1 MEPIIVSKAD
11 YDAGN
16 YPKDTPIMIAM
27 DVGMAGRGGMDVGK
41 KEKTNIKVT
50 LKTNQ

>member
-16 YPKDTPIMIAM
+16 YPKNVPIMVGM
-27 DVGMAGRGGMDVGK
+27 DVGMAGKSDMNAGK
-41 KEKTNIKVT
+41 KPAHIRVI
-50 LKTNQ
+50 LKPA